1 MKTKSRSAIR
11 LMAIVSLWV
20 LASSMVMQSTLAAD
34 TTVNFQINAGVITY
48 GWPASLTFSSP
59 LNVSFEAQTV
69 NQDFT
74 GATNYFWV
82 QDLKWIDSWY
92 NTTLQLS
99 WDLVAGANS
108 ISWSNVLFRSVGSIT
123 TVSGSANPRVVLD
136 WATSA
141 YQALNAS
148 RSFVRRNAAANFWVI
163 GYYGA
168 NINLRID
175 VPAWQPAGAYAW
187 VLVYTLIEN

>member
-1 MKTKSRSAIR
+1 
-11 LMAIVSLWV
+11 V
-20 LASSMVMQSTLAAD
+20 LAGSMIMQSTLAAD
-34 TTVNFQINAGVITY
+34 TTVNFQINAWVITY
-48 GWPASLTFSSP
+48 GWPASLTFSTP
-59 LNVSFEAQTV
+59 LNASFDAQTV

-74 GATNYFWV
+74 GAVNYFWI
-82 QDLKWIDSWY
+82 QDLKWADSGY

-99 WDLVAGANS
+99 GNLTAWSNS
-108 ISWSNVLFRSVGSIT
+108 ISGSNVLFTSVWSIT
-123 TVSGSANPRVVLD
+123 TVSGSVNPRVVLD

-141 YQALNAS
+141 YQALNTA

-175 VPAWQPAGAYAW
+175 VPAWQAAGAYAG